1 MHVIA
6 TAEMHVVITTKLKM
20 HPPPSCRLDA
30 AKLSI
35 KNAQFRDKKIR
46 VQSHWTGGG
55 EFFSQLREWVRPNLL
70 HSLVVHLVTLPKRD
84 LVDLRTYI
92 WLYSSKG
99 FLSNIEIQNLN
110 SFWSNNYSNTTWST
124 RDWFLGRVAVSKT
137 FGLWFKYVAYL
148 MSCKT

>member
-99 FLSNIEIQNLN
+99 FYQTLKFKIWIAFEVTTILTQLEVHGID
-110 SFWSNNYSNTTWST
+110 FW
-124 RDWFLGRVAVSKT
+124 AE
-137 FGLWFKYVAYL
+137 
-148 MSCKT
+148 